1 MRKDNTLYPNFSFED
16 LLKNKKQNSID
27 FNSTK
32 KILIN
37 SQMFNNYIKN
47 HIPSTQRI
55 PSSEPSK
62 LFYPIFQKKG
72 NNFFSSNNTIFNNTN
87 DKTILNSTF
96 RHSFSNPNFFNY
108 NSSNK
113 KSKCSKLKLDKI
125 KLFNLD
131 FPSLMS
137 PLKLQNMEP
146 LKLSQKKLI
155 KSSSN
160 INNKIYRNNI
170 LVEDFLYKWKDSKLK
185 YEERNIFNQNEIY
198 SNFINDNL
206 ISIKGKKFENMSSKL
221 ETSFEDINGDIINL
235 SLHPLMIKFIP
246 INDEEKKFKENII
259 EIPFSYHFLFYYKG
273 IELLQRILLAT
284 IKFNKDYTKVYF
296 DDEEL
301 NKFIR
306 NNNDNPENDIIT
318 HNVIPKHFS
327 IKNPNPIFLRRISKK
342 NSKKFSYYEENENY
356 EDNKITINNIDK
368 NIPKKNLYN
377 EYEFIWITPVIN
389 FNVKITIPYITFDW
403 IYLNKPVKKYIEK
416 DLLIFLIM
424 NNFLDWD
431 FFAINYLFSFKIFR
445 NYIELSLSKR
455 KRNEKLYSNQDTNN
469 KKDDNY
475 FLISYKNIYKFKT
488 KDLIY
493 CFFMTNESQINSF
506 FTIHYYS
513 IKVNFDKLNLTK
525 KWIINFN
532 YSQMKYLNQIKK
544 FQSLDEFIPKILIF
558 DFEKQDL
565 RINYSV
571 FGDFSPNIL
580 NYKKFEVDIEEY
592 KKNFPDYFPNYL
604 TPRIN
609 GKTLNIQIENPYLDR
624 IYYKSKLNRITKEKI
639 EFNDEFIIKLNDLNL
654 NDWPLYIVKNKK
666 EWIINNQSDY
676 FLNKNYNNDTIKRKS
691 SYMAETMNL
700 KKIPRTFR
708 KLNSLVIDYKK

>member
-1 MRKDNTLYPNFSFED
+1 MESDSNSEI
-16 LLKNKKQNSID
+16 KKTID
-27 FNSTK
+27 
-32 KILIN
+32 IN
-37 SQMFNNYIKN
+37 S
-47 HIPSTQRI
+47 S
-55 PSSEPSK
+55 
-62 LFYPIFQKKG
+62 
-72 NNFFSSNNTIFNNTN
+72 
-87 DKTILNSTF
+87 
-96 RHSFSNPNFFNY
+96 
-108 NSSNK
+108 
-113 KSKCSKLKLDKI
+113 
-125 KLFNLD
+125 
-131 FPSLMS
+131 
-137 PLKLQNMEP
+137 
-146 LKLSQKKLI
+146 
-155 KSSSN
+155 
-160 INNKIYRNNI
+160 
-170 LVEDFLYKWKDSKLK
+170 
-185 YEERNIFNQNEIY
+185 ERNIH
-198 SNFINDNL
+198 SKND
-206 ISIKGKKFENMSSKL
+206 F
-221 ETSFEDINGDIINL
+221 
-235 SLHPLMIKFIP
+235 
-246 INDEEKKFKENII
+246 
-259 EIPFSYHFLFYYKG
+259 
-273 IELLQRILLAT
+273 
-284 IKFNKDYTKVYF
+284 
-296 DDEEL
+296 
-301 NKFIR
+301 
-306 NNNDNPENDIIT
+306 
-318 HNVIPKHFS
+318 
-327 IKNPNPIFLRRISKK
+327 
-342 NSKKFSYYEENENY
+342 
-356 EDNKITINNIDK
+356 
-368 NIPKKNLYN
+368 YN

-624 IYYKSKLNRITKEKI
+624 IYYKSKLNRIKKEKI
-639 EFNDEFIIKLNDLNL
+639 EFNDEFIIKLNDINL